1 MEAPKAGSERPPF
14 RWTERRVARLVTMI
28 LSGAVVL
35 ADIYLFFM
43 VSRMPAESM
52 AGWKP
57 MILAGTAAIFLF
69 ATFRFRRQIRL
80 FRSDE

>member
-1 MEAPKAGSERPPF
+1 MEAPRTGDERPPF
-14 RWTERRVARLVTMI
+14 RWTERRAARLVTMA

-35 ADIYLFFM
+35 ADVYLFFM
-43 VSRMPAESM
+43 VARMPSDAM

-57 MILAGTAAIFLF
+57 MILVGVAAIFLF
-69 ATFRFRRQIRL
+69 ATYRLRRQIRL

>member
-1 MEAPKAGSERPPF
+1 MEAPKTGDERPPF
-14 RWTERRVARLVTMI
+14 RWTERRAARLVTMT

-35 ADIYLFFM
+35 ADVYLFFM
-43 VSRMPAESM
+43 VARMPPESM

-57 MILAGTAAIFLF
+57 MILVGVAAIFLF
-69 ATFRFRRQIRL
+69 ATYRLRRQIRL